1 MIRIGLISDTHGHF
15 PTSVFKY
22 FEECDEI
29 WHAGD
34 IGNIE
39 VLESLRNFRPTRA
52 VYGNID
58 GHDIRQET
66 SEHLIF
72 TLEGVKVLITH
83 IGGYPGRYS
92 PHARQFFDREKPT
105 LFICGHSHILKVMPD
120 PARPGLLHMNPG
132 AAGIHGFHKVL
143 TVLRFTIDS
152 GKISNLQAIELG
164 ERGKMEIS
172 EGK

>member
-15 PTSVFKY
+15 PNSVFKY

-34 IGNIE
+34 IGSIE
-39 VLESLRNFRPTRA
+39 VLESLRNFRKTRA

-58 GHDIRQET
+58 GQEIRQET
-66 SEHLIF
+66 EEHLIF
-72 TLEGVKVLITH
+72 TVEGVKVLITH

-92 PHARQFFDREKPT
+92 PHARQFIDREKPM

-143 TVLRFTIDS
+143 TLLRFTIDS

>member
-1 MIRIGLISDTHGHF
+1 MQLVGIQKDLLLKQR
-15 PTSVFKY
+15 V
-22 FEECDEI
+22 
-29 WHAGD
+29 
-34 IGNIE
+34 
-39 VLESLRNFRPTRA
+39 
-52 VYGNID
+52 
-58 GHDIRQET
+58 
-66 SEHLIF
+66 IF

-92 PHARQFFDREKPT
+92 PHARQFIDREKPM

-120 PARPGLLHMNPG
+120 PARPSLLHMNPG

>member
-1 MIRIGLISDTHGHF
+1 MIRVGLISDTHGHF
-15 PTSVFKY
+15 PNSVFKY

-34 IGNIE
+34 IGSIE
-39 VLESLRNFRPTRA
+39 VLESLRNFRKTRA

-58 GHDIRQET
+58 GQEIRQQTE
-66 SEHLIF
+66 EHLIF
-72 TLEGVKVLITH
+72 TVEGVKVLITH

-92 PHARQFFDREKPT
+92 PHARQFIDREKPT

-143 TVLRFTIDS
+143 TLLRFTIDS